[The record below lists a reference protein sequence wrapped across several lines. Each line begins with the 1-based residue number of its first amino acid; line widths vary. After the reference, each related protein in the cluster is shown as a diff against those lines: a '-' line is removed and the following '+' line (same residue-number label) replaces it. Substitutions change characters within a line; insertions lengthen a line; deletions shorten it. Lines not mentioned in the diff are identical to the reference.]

1 MSKNKNILI
10 KGNKITIKNL
20 VLEDVYKMRQWG
32 IHDNPLL
39 IGYNFPN
46 YTDKDIVTWYNYKTK
61 PFYNKYFSI
70 YLEDRLIG
78 YLGMKKISRIFRRS
92 TLGIVLDPNF
102 INKGYGTDVLVTFL
116 NYYFYELNMKKMYLD
131 VDLFNKRAL
140 NLYLK
145 LGFEIIGK
153 YLARFIDDYVDV
165 NGSYYLENEN
175 AFVIKN
181 YKVYNYRYMM
191 LLKKDNF
198 KQKV

>member
-1 MSKNKNILI
+1 
-10 KGNKITIKNL
+10 
-20 VLEDVYKMRQWG
+20 MRQWG
-32 IHDNPLL
+32 IHENPLL

-102 INKGYGTDVLVTFL
+102 INKGYGTDVLITFL
-116 NYYFYELNMKKMYLD
+116 NYYFYELKMKKMYLD
-131 VDLFNKRAL
+131 VDLFNQRAL
-140 NLYLK
+140 KLYLK
-145 LGFEIIGK
+145 LGFKITGK
-153 YLARFIDDYVDV
+153 YLAKFIDDYVDV

-181 YKVYNYRYMM
+181 YKVYNYRYTM
-191 LLKKDNF
+191 LLEKDNF